1 MSRELKERLKK
12 AREYQKRAILELLP
26 EGMEG
31 HLEVIGKELRLM
43 AEETLGRAVMGC
55 MGNLGTEEESG
66 NAKKVNKVE
75 IR

>member
-1 MSRELKERLKK
+1 VSRDLRERLKK

-43 AEETLGRAVMGC
+43 AEETLGRAVTGC
-55 MGNLGTEEESG
+55 MGNLGTEEESS